1 MATRGIAGLIAAAV
15 GAAVVAGVLALP
27 GPTPPGTSEPVATEP
42 VATLSPP
49 HPMPRAGGAAALGGV
64 VDPTAVVITPE
75 PATNGTDTGGAGV
88 VHMMDQVEIAPLG
101 NDWTWVTV
109 GTTAGEGSTPGAS
122 CEVTTLATLG
132 AFDVARR
139 DFTGPGTRSDATAGQ
154 VIGTFDSVLDA
165 QRAYSAMQAWRESCP
180 SVMQRQGYD
189 AATVGHFV
197 DIKSQADMA
206 GWWSGRFTQH
216 SKASDT
222 TWTAFTGIAV
232 SGATVTV
239 VWIETGEKLPPTVGA
254 IAIAAT
260 LRQSTE
266 LVRSS
271 IR

>member
-1 MATRGIAGLIAAAV
+1 VARRGVAALIAAAA
-15 GAAVVAGVLALP
+15 GAVLVAGVLALP
-27 GPTPPGTSEPVATEP
+27 GPTPPVSSAP

-49 HPMPRAGGAAALGGV
+49 RPVAPAGGAAALGDA
-64 VDPTAVVITPE
+64 VDPTAVMITPE

-88 VHMMDQVEIAPLG
+88 VHMMDRVEIAPLG
-101 NDWTWVTV
+101 VDWTWETV

-122 CEVTTLATLG
+122 CAVTTLATLG
-132 AFDVARR
+132 AVDVARR

-154 VIGTFDSVLDA
+154 VIGSFDNVADA
-165 QRAYSAMQAWRESCP
+165 RRAFGAMQSWRQSCP
-180 SVMQRQGYD
+180 SEMQRQGYD
-189 AATVGHFV
+189 TATVSHFV
-197 DIKSQADMA
+197 HIDSQADTA

-222 TWTAFTGIAV
+222 NWTALTGIAA

-239 VWIETGEKLPPTVGA
+239 VWIETGEKLPAA
-254 IAIAAT
+254 IGNAAIAAT

-266 LVRSS
+266 LVRTS